1 MDTHDLAG
9 AIREDQWVAWLCH
22 QEAAGSLFTPALTLR
37 SGQRHT
43 PIFTDPTASSLPQR
57 PHIHIHPQPGFPTS
71 HLSEFKIRH
80 AGGQWT
86 TS

>member
-22 QEAAGSLFTPALTLR
+22 WEAAGGLFTPALTLR

-43 PIFTDPTASSLPQR
+43 PNIHQPDCFLPPSTYTHTHASTTR
-57 PHIHIHPQPGFPTS
+57 FPHLQP
-71 HLSEFKIRH
+71 L
-80 AGGQWT
+80 
-86 TS
+86 